1 LPRPMR
7 HNLQDTPV
15 ESWRSLTLH
24 IDQGSDGWAAKNL
37 LLEKG
42 AVICCLPDDSHRKWN
57 NGVLAMKE
65 PS

>member
-1 LPRPMR
+1 MPRLMR

-15 ESWRSLTLH
+15 ELWRSLTLH
-24 IDQGSDGWAAKNL
+24 IDQGSDGWAAKIF